1 METIPETLTGVRDA
15 LTTHIVANTEQFHV
29 MEEKFDYLKEDVS
42 KLKLEETKESEMAN
56 ETINVGGGDSNMAA
70 MMAMLAGRGGNNDGM
85 LGAGGGLLGGLLLG
99 SLLRNGNG
107 GLFGGNGGGGG
118 DMTAVTQP
126 NANMSI
132 MSTLGDIKQ
141 AVAVGTAQME
151 TSQALQSST
160 IQAQLNSVAS
170 SVAARVDGVKDVVNQ
185 NALMM
190 MQMINTTNTNISN
203 DGEKTRALITQINN
217 ENLNRQLSDANAAVI
232 ELRSENRLN
241 ERSRGIEVTT
251 TNNINQMQNQQQQ
264 QQQLNG
270 LAGLVTNL
278 ANDLQYIRATN
289 QAINVG
295 SGTLTANPA
304 NTNTNIR

>member
-42 KLKLEETKESEMAN
+42 KLKTEEMKETEMAN
-56 ETINVGGGDSNMAA
+56 ETINVGGSDSNAA
-70 MMAMLAGRGGNNDGM
+70 MMAMLASGRNNNNGDM
-85 LGAGGGLLGGLLLG
+85 FGAGGGMLGGLILG

-107 GLFGGNGGGGG
+107 GLFGGNGGGG

-217 ENLNRQLSDANAAVI
+217 ENISRQLSDANAAII

-241 ERSRGIEVTT
+241 ERSRGIEVNT

-270 LAGLVTNL
+270 LAGLVSNL